1 MKLRIEGAKPTEQ
14 INFKLEQDGDEVS
27 ILANGN
33 MVAYFAIYNNKVSL
47 DVIGLTTKQQEVFN
61 TDDEGYLEVRR

>member
-1 MKLRIEGAKPTEQ
+1 MKLLVEGAKPKDQ

-47 DVIGLTTKQQEVFN
+47 DLIGLTTKQKEVFN
-61 TDDEGYLEVRR
+61 TDDEGFLEVKG

>member
-1 MKLRIEGAKPTEQ
+1 MKLLIEGAQPTDQ

-61 TDDEGYLEVRR
+61 TDDEGFLEVKM

>member
-1 MKLRIEGAKPTEQ
+1 MKLLIEGAKPTDQ

-61 TDDEGYLEVRR
+61 TDDEGFLEVKM

>member
-47 DVIGLTTKQQEVFN
+47 YVITLTIKHQEVFN
-61 TDDEGYLEVRR
+61 TDDEGFLEVKI

>member
-1 MKLRIEGAKPTEQ
+1 MKLLIEDAKPTYH
-14 INFKLEQDGDEVS
+14 INFKLEQNGDEVN

-33 MVAYFAIYNNKVSL
+33 IVAYFAIYNNKVSL

-61 TDDEGYLEVRR
+61 TDDEGFLEVKI

>member
-14 INFKLEQDGDEVS
+14 INFKLEQDGDEVN
-27 ILANGN
+27 ILADGN
-33 MVAYFAIYNNKVSL
+33 IVAYFSIYNNKVSL

-61 TDDEGYLEVRR
+61 TDDEGFLEVKM

>member
-1 MKLRIEGAKPTEQ
+1 MKLLVEGAKPKDQ

-61 TDDEGYLEVRR
+61 TDDEGFLEVKG